1 MDSATISATKKRVRQ
16 PPHILELC
24 DGLSVHYT
32 FSPISVANRK
42 RGNTANQIK
51 LYLYSSSRKRK
62 VGADVR
68 LRYTTPLKKV
78 RKTNRKRHNPPAEKV
93 LEGVQKLL
101 AKNEE
106 LRESDL
112 TKTSGEASALSAKLA
127 VFWLQRRSAF
137 QTKYSKT
144 PDEASALEK
153 MMAQV
158 ILCLG
163 NLDLSKLLHED
174 ALHLLCAQVPNSLR
188 KVVER
193 RAYVL
198 IRESLSRSVV
208 SVADF
213 DSLEEDQ
220 NVTQR
225 LYDYGALLQKVF
237 REYLLLQSISAAQQ
251 NQILSLFKKQFTVRS
266 GVGVKMGKGLRPKS
280 LSVDD
285 YRLLWQALTKEPGNS
300 LALAQL
306 LMLFLG
312 LTAEEVCALDGE
324 DLLPIANYRACQL
337 RITKRCVTLK
347 KNNGDKDDIVS
358 GELPNS
364 ESYRNVPVPF
374 LLLKPISQSVGEPT
388 TPLFRDAKTGQ
399 RIKVDALQ
407 SEFRKLFRNFKKSF
421 LEYHREDGQAV
432 TIQVSFRPENYRQSC
447 RHFWQFLCGLQQNE
461 IRYLGGLAQI
471 DTAGQHYIDFNN
483 AHKQY
488 HMCVQMSYG
497 LMAVAAPGALP
508 PKLPK
513 GSLERKR
520 HIDGVFSHVLHT
532 RLHIRRPCTVTITS
546 AHGVTIKTEEG
557 CLPWESENL

>member
-1 MDSATISATKKRVRQ
+1 MDSATISATKKRIRQ
-16 PPHILELC
+16 PPHILDLC

-51 LYLYSSSRKRK
+51 LYLYSSSLKRK

-78 RKTNRKRHNPPAEKV
+78 RKTSKKRHTPPAEKV

-106 LRESDL
+106 LRECDL
-112 TKTSGEASALSAKLA
+112 TKTPKEASVLSAKLV
-127 VFWLQRRSAF
+127 VFWLQKQSSF
-137 QTKYSKT
+137 QTKYSKSS
-144 PDEASALEK
+144 DEASSLEK

-163 NLDLSKLLHED
+163 NLDLSRLLHEHE
-174 ALHLLCAQVPNSLR
+174 LPLLCTHVFTTLR

-193 RAYVL
+193 RAYML
-198 IRESLSRSVV
+198 IQESLSKSVV

-213 DSLEEDQ
+213 DVLEEDQ

-237 REYLLLQSISAAQQ
+237 REYLLLQSISDEQQ
-251 NQILSLFKKQFTVRS
+251 NQILALFKKQFTVRS

-285 YRLLWQALTKEPGNS
+285 YRLLWKALTKEPGNS

-312 LTAEEVCALDGE
+312 LTAEEVCALDSE
-324 DLLPIANYRACQL
+324 DLIPIPNYRAYQL
-337 RITKRCVTLK
+337 RITKRCVPIK
-347 KNNGDKDDIVS
+347 KNDNDKNYIIS
-358 GELPNS
+358 SELPNS

-374 LLLKPISQSVGEPT
+374 LLVKLILQSAQAPQKS
-388 TPLFRDAKTGQ
+388 LFCDDKTGQ
-399 RIKVDALQ
+399 RIKVNELQ
-407 SEFRKLFRNFKKSF
+407 AAFRKLFRDFKKSF
-421 LEYHREDGQAV
+421 LEYHRDDGQAV
-432 TIQVSFRPENYRQSC
+432 RIQVSFRPENYRQSC

-483 AHKQY
+483 AHEQY

-497 LMAVAAPGALP
+497 LMAVAAPGTLP
-508 PKLPK
+508 PKMPN
-513 GSLERKR
+513 GPLERKH
-520 HIDGVFSHVLHT
+520 HIDGVFNHVLHT
-532 RLHIRRPCTVTITS
+532 RLHIHRPCTVTITS

-557 CLPWESENL
+557 CLRWESENL

>member
-1 MDSATISATKKRVRQ
+1 MDSATISATKKRIRQ
-16 PPHILELC
+16 PPHILDLC

-51 LYLYSSSRKRK
+51 LYLYSSSLKRK

-78 RKTNRKRHNPPAEKV
+78 RKTSKKRHNPPAEKV

-106 LRESDL
+106 LRECDL
-112 TKTSGEASALSAKLA
+112 TKTPKEASALSAKLV
-127 VFWLQRRSAF
+127 VFWLQKQSSF
-137 QTKYSKT
+137 QTKYSKSSH
-144 PDEASALEK
+144 EASSLEK

-163 NLDLSKLLHED
+163 NLDLSRLLDEHE
-174 ALHLLCAQVPNSLR
+174 LPLLCTHVFTTLR

-193 RAYVL
+193 RAYML
-198 IRESLSRSVV
+198 IQESLSKSVV

-213 DSLEEDQ
+213 DVLEEDQ

-237 REYLLLQSISAAQQ
+237 REYLLLQSISDEQQ
-251 NQILSLFKKQFTVRS
+251 NQILALFKKQFTVRS

-285 YRLLWQALTKEPGNS
+285 YRLLWKALTKEPGNS

-312 LTAEEVCALDGE
+312 LTAEEVCALDSE
-324 DLLPIANYRACQL
+324 DLLPIPNYRAYQL
-337 RITKRCVTLK
+337 RITKRCVPIK
-347 KNNGDKDDIVS
+347 KNDNDKNYIVS
-358 GELPNS
+358 GELPSS

-374 LLLKPISQSVGEPT
+374 LLVKLILQSAQAPQK
-388 TPLFRDAKTGQ
+388 PLFCDDKTGQ
-399 RIKVDALQ
+399 RIKVNELQ
-407 SEFRKLFRNFKKSF
+407 AEFRKLFRDFKKSF
-421 LEYHREDGQAV
+421 LEYHRDDGQAV
-432 TIQVSFRPENYRQSC
+432 RIQVSFRPENYRQSC

-508 PKLPK
+508 PKMPK
-513 GSLERKR
+513 GSLERKC
-520 HIDGVFSHVLHT
+520 HIEGVFNHVLHT

-557 CLPWESENL
+557 CL